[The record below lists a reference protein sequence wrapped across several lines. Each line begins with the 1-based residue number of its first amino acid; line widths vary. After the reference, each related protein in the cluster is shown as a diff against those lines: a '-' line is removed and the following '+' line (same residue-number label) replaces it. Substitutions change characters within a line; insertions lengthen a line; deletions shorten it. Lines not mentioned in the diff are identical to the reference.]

1 MTYRGLARLAVAASA
16 VMVGAFVAAGPA
28 AATGSTEEPQPE
40 IGVAEL
46 KLPNDGPLLAKDF
59 DTKGCEGIPGGAK
72 AGTDG
77 WVLNQP
83 VEGVTEYGYIL
94 GLVSADLKP
103 VVVAVDKDGVVGL
116 EVDAAEL
123 QSLRAGRLSKEQ
135 AKSLAKATAGA
146 EPSDVKDVPAPAG
159 VAGGVTDKGLGWLQT
174 PAGWQLVGGALVYSP
189 VVKGAPTEFT
199 LARVCDAPANPS
211 PSTAPGAG
219 GGSGS
224 GELPLTGANV
234 PVVIG
239 IGVLLVGAGVALLV
253 LRRRRDTKFV
263 A

>member
-1 MTYRGLARLAVAASA
+1 MMHPGLARFAVAAGA

-28 AATGSTEEPQPE
+28 AATGSTDPQ
-40 IGVAEL
+40 AEVGIVQL
-46 KLPNDGPLLAKDF
+46 KLPKVPLAAKDF
-59 DTKGCEGIPGGAK
+59 NPKGCEGIPGGAK

-83 VEGVTEYGYIL
+83 VAGATGYGYIL

-123 QSLRAGRLSKEQ
+123 QSLKAGRLSKEQ

-146 EPSDVKDVPAPAG
+146 EPSDVKEVPAPAG

-174 PAGWQLVGGALVYSP
+174 PAGWQIAGGALLYGP
-189 VVKGAPTEFT
+189 VVEGAPAEFT
-199 LARVCDAPANPS
+199 LARVCEAPANPS
-211 PSTAPGAG
+211 PSKAPGTG
-219 GGSGS
+219 GGS
-224 GELPLTGANV
+224 GELPVTGANV

-253 LRRRRDTKFV
+253 LRRRRDPKFV